1 MMQGSEMSADK
12 NAHYMGKER
21 RDDQRR
27 TGADRRDMVRFC
39 DKPERRTGKDRRN
52 FQGVWNTRCTI

>member
-1 MMQGSEMSADK
+1 MPADNK
-12 NAHYMGKER
+12 AHYTGKQR

-27 TGADRRDMVRFC
+27 TGADRRDQVRFC

-52 FQGVWNTRCTI
+52 FQGIWNTRCTI